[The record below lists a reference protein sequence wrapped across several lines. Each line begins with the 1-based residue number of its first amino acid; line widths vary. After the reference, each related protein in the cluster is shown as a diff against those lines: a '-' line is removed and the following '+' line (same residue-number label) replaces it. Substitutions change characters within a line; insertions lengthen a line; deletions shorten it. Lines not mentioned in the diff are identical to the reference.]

1 MTLRFNPFG
10 SALGA
15 SVLLAVINTG
25 MSLGQAAQTPDPA
38 TQQPGAQQA
47 PNSYHDYGSGY
58 PAPEVQ
64 TVPMAYAHTVTA
76 RAEQDQML
84 TDLHTTVDRI
94 REDFNYSPDM
104 IAAIRGQDAAY
115 LAYDDAR
122 RRVLENLS
130 TDPTYRAMISLVVS
144 LKHKLEDERPGVKP
158 TEADLERILATAT
171 LKLSYASAAS
181 AMEVAALSADSD
193 VMQTRARLI
202 TAGDKVGQMRTDFDR
217 QVRRNPEFLA
227 ARRNLDEARIARLT
241 AEAFLDG
248 ALDARS
254 VALDYAYYL
263 HRFDQYS
270 YAPVVPTAYG
280 YSPYPYGYGY
290 GYGTGIGI
298 GSQRH

>member
-1 MTLRFNPFG
+1 LG
-10 SALGA
+10 SVLGV

-25 MSLGQAAQTPDPA
+25 MVFGQAAQTPDPA

-47 PNSYHDYGSGY
+47 PGSYHDYGSGY
-58 PAPEVQ
+58 PAPEVE

-84 TDLHTTVDRI
+84 TDLHITVDRI
-94 REDFNYSPDM
+94 REDFNYSPEM
-104 IAAIRGQDAAY
+104 IAATREQDAAY

-130 TDPTYRAMISLVVS
+130 QDPTYRAMISLVVS
-144 LKHKLEDERPGVKP
+144 LKHKLEDERPGAKP
-158 TEADLERILATAT
+158 MEEDLERVLATAT

-202 TAGDKVGQMRTDFDR
+202 TAGDKVGQMRADFDR
-217 QVRRNPEFLA
+217 QIRRNPEFLA
-227 ARRNLDEARIARLT
+227 ARRSLDEARIARLT

-270 YAPVVPTAYG
+270 YAPVYNPAYVPVAYG
-280 YSPYPYGYGY
+280 YTPYPYGYGY
-290 GYGTGIGI
+290 GNGNGHE
-298 GSQRH
+298 RH